1 MEKIRLSNSDL
12 IEFDCDEAETY
23 CSNFKSKAGLALSH
37 CCLKELSTMLKFA
50 VEKCKVS
57 VCFHKIILLSSFGG
71 GGHAACDYFLRL

>member
-23 CSNFKSKAGLALSH
+23 CSKYKYKAGLALSN
-37 CCLKELSTMLKFA
+37 CCMKELSTMIKFA

-57 VCFHKIILLSSFGG
+57 VCFYKIII
-71 GGHAACDYFLRL
+71 YV